1 MVSVPSGSYSIGNRT
16 YTGAE
21 VGTITGT
28 VDFASSA
35 PYFGVGWGN
44 ATSGRLG
51 IALDLGLVFQGTPQV
66 SLLTTGILS
75 SDPTFVQELNREVQ
89 ELEDEI
95 KEFKYSPVI
104 SLGLSLNLSAR

>member
-66 SLLTTGILS
+66 SSQLTQGDTCIGDRVLKGPI
-75 SDPTFVQELNREVQ
+75 
-89 ELEDEI
+89 
-95 KEFKYSPVI
+95 PVALGV
-104 SLGLSLNLSAR
+104 LGLDSLR